1 MNNSSQ
7 KKHPTLVVNG
17 YNSTHGGG
25 LRIFEGLVRFL
36 GTIPKD
42 EFVSAPVV
50 LFSPRHNPALIDEAR
65 ALGLNAWVYR
75 LTGIQQVDQILL
87 YFIHLPIRALLI
99 RQSECLLNLGD
110 FIVPFVSNQLYYFDW
125 LYAVTEA
132 TDVWKQMSFSQLV
145 NRRVKRANI
154 KTFIKT
160 PRVVV
165 VQSQFVAQQ
174 MIEVLG
180 HPSPTI
186 IPCPVEEFKA
196 TAQPNDPMISAN
208 EGRAPQF
215 LCLSSLA
222 THKNVEILLDV
233 AEILKSRGVEVR
245 IVLTLNESDR
255 NAKAFMR
262 QIEER
267 GLCDIVVNAGLL
279 DFWEIDAWFEACAA
293 LLLPTKLE
301 SFGLPYVE
309 SLARGRPILTS
320 NLPFAHEVCKTGTI
334 FFDPDDPDNI
344 ADTIEKFIRDGGIEI
359 NNTTVYQLI
368 EDCRPDR
375 VYSELL
381 TKTHL

>member
-25 LRIFEGLVRFL
+25 LRIFEGLLRFL

-75 LTGIQQVDQILL
+75 LTGIQEVDQILL
-87 YFIHLPIRALLI
+87 YFIHLPIRAHLN

-110 FIVPFVSNQLYYFDW
+110 FIVPFVRNQLYYFDW

-132 TDVWKQMSFSQLV
+132 TDVWRQMNFPQLV
-145 NRRVKRANI
+145 HRRVKRANI

-174 MIEVLG
+174 MIEILG
-180 HPSPTI
+180 RPSPTI
-186 IPCPVEEFKA
+186 IPCPVEELKA
-196 TAQPNDPMISAN
+196 TAQPNNPVISAN
-208 EGRAPQF
+208 EGWVPQF
-215 LCLSSLA
+215 LCLSSFA
-222 THKNVEILLDV
+222 THKNVKILLDT
-233 AEILKSRGVEVR
+233 AEILKSRGVKAR
-245 IVLTLNESDR
+245 IVLTLNESDW
-255 NAKAFMR
+255 NARAFMR

-267 GLCDIVVNAGLL
+267 GLCDIVVNAGIL
-279 DFWEIDAWFEACAA
+279 DFGEIDAWFEACDA

-334 FFDPDDPDNI
+334 FFDPDDPKNI

-359 NNTTVYQLI
+359 NNTTVCQLV

-381 TKTHL
+381 SKTRL